1 MEGRWLCDAERAQGH
16 PGANAHWCCQSWS
29 PARWRGTPATPRSE
43 AITSRGGK
51 VAGSVSKKT
60 SFVVVGDSPGSKYDR
75 AVELK
80 VPVLSGAEAFEVLL
94 EQGPEAAGEVATV
107 GE

>member
-1 MEGRWLCDAERAQGH
+1 M
-16 PGANAHWCCQSWS
+16 
-29 PARWRGTPATPRSE
+29 E

-60 SFVVVGDSPGSKYDR
+60 SFVVVGESPGSKYDK
-75 AVELK
+75 AVELR

-94 EQGPEAAGEVATV
+94 ERGPEAASKVATV
-107 GE
+107 GD

>member
-1 MEGRWLCDAERAQGH
+1 MRNEPKVTREQTLTGLSIVVTGSLKGYTRDSAE
-16 PGANAHWCCQSWS
+16 
-29 PARWRGTPATPRSE
+29 E

-51 VAGSVSKKT
+51 VVGSVSKKT
-60 SFVVVGDSPGSKYDR
+60 SFVVVGDSPGSKYDK

-94 EQGPEAAGEVATV
+94 EQGPDAGRQVATV